1 MAREV
6 MILMRENHLFRW
18 SLEGVGPE
26 MATGEA
32 SAPFGPQKV
41 KIFRAHPL
49 PMALEIDGE
58 GANPLLGPLEVVGP
72 ENRDS
77 LEINSDM

>member
-32 SAPFGPQKV
+32 SAPFGPKKV
-41 KIFRAHPL
+41 EISGPTPWPL
-49 PMALEIDGE
+49 PIALEIDEE
-58 GANPLLGPLEVVGP
+58 GAKSITRAIGSGGP
-72 ENRDS
+72 
-77 LEINSDM
+77 